1 MRFIICLILILI
13 IGCGTYTPKP
23 TIKHVLAVTSEGDT
37 LLLPIDKIRPNIYQ
51 SIYPLYAR
59 EWNPYYYNNWRYN
72 NIYSNKIY
80 YESNSSSNNNNSSST
95 SSNHQTKDISRIDM
109 NAIKD
114 KRNDK

>member
-1 MRFIICLILILI
+1 MRFIICLILI
-13 IGCGTYTPKP
+13 IGCGIYTPKP

-37 LLLPIDKIRPNIYQ
+37 LLLPIDKIRPNIYR
-51 SIYPLYAR
+51 SIYPLYSR

-80 YESNSSSNNNNSSST
+80 YESNSSSSNNNSSST
-95 SSNHQTKDISRIDM
+95 SSNHNTKDISRIDM
-109 NAIKD
+109 NVIKD